1 MPFDPDRYFAR
12 IGYRGARV
20 PTLDVL
26 TELHR
31 LHPHAIPFENLDPLA
46 GRRVVLTL
54 PAIAEKLV
62 ESRRGGYCF
71 EHNTLFAHVL
81 MQLGFRVTPLIA
93 RVLWGRGPDAVTARS
108 HMLLR
113 VDLDDGPWIADVG
126 FGGVTLTAPLRLAAG
141 GVQQTPL
148 EACRLTE
155 AADGA
160 FDFEIQ
166 APRQEISQE
175 TSQEASEE
183 TSQDTAQSAA
193 DSNWIKVYRFD
204 LRPAEWID
212 YEVANW
218 YTSTWPESIFT
229 HNLMVCRVMPHGR
242 ATLFND
248 RLTERASDGR
258 GTDHAIGS
266 AAELG
271 ECLHERFGLD
281 IAGMDLDALYARVQG
296 RGMNV

>member
-1 MPFDPDRYFAR
+1 MPMPFDPDRYFAR
-12 IGYRGARV
+12 VGYRGARV

-46 GRRVVLTL
+46 GRRVALAL

-62 ESRRGGYCF
+62 ERRRGGYCF

-126 FGGVTLTAPLRLAAG
+126 FGGVTLTAPLRLVTG

-160 FDFEIQ
+160 FDFEVE
-166 APRQEISQE
+166 APSAG
-175 TSQEASEE
+175 TSP
-183 TSQDTAQSAA
+183 AQGERE
-193 DSNWIKVYRFD
+193 WIKVYRFD

-218 YTSTWPESIFT
+218 YTSTWPESIFIN
-229 HNLMVCRVMPHGR
+229 NLMVCRVMPHGR

-258 GTDHAIGS
+258 GSDHAIGS

-271 ECLHERFGLD
+271 ECLRERFGLD
-281 IAGMDLDALYARVQG
+281 TAGMDLDALYARVQG